1 MVFIKISVDLG
12 VEVAKERLKEDASLG
27 QRTFLPVE
35 DIIHLLSICLKT
47 TQFTYNRTYFQQ
59 VFGLAM
65 NMPISAVI
73 ANMVMDNVEQR
84 ALTTSPVKP
93 FLWKQY
99 VDDVISAE
107 RLLSHL
113 NSVEPFIQFT
123 LKHEK
128 DRHLTF
134 LDLNVHRGELGNLEA
149 NVYYKPTHTEKYLAV
164 DSHHHICH
172 KKSVAKILVKRAE
185 GSSLNSKAKERRY
198 VSNVLKAN
206 GFTKTFLCNC

>member
-1 MVFIKISVDLG
+1 MLFIKISVDLG

-27 QRTFLPVE
+27 QRTSLPVE

-59 VFGLAM
+59 VIGLAM

-73 ANMVMDNVEQR
+73 ANMVMDDVEQR
-84 ALTTSPVKP
+84 ALTTSLVKP
-93 FLWKQY
+93 FLWKRY

-128 DRHLTF
+128 DRHLNF
-134 LDLNVHRGELGNLEA
+134 LHLNVHRGELE
-149 NVYYKPTHTEKYLAV
+149 PTHTEKYLAV